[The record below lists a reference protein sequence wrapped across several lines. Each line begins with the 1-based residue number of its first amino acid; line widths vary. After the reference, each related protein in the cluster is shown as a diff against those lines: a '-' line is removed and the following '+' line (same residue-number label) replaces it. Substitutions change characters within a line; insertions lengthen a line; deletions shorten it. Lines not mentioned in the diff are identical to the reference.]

1 MIKAGIVYATKT
13 KHSKKLAEAI
23 GSALNIKAENIA
35 SQPNFGDIDLLFII
49 GGIYGGESMPE
60 LLEYVRKLNP
70 SVVKSV
76 ALVTNCGS
84 GRQKQITVRKILEDN
99 GIRVI
104 DEFVCKGAI
113 LFVALSHPNAHDLM
127 AAVDFAESIKKRLI
141 N

>member
-1 MIKAGIVYATKT
+1 MINTGIVYATKT

-23 GSALNIKAENIA
+23 GTALNIKAENIA
-35 SQPNFGDIDLLFII
+35 SQPHFKDIDLLFII

-60 LLEYVRKLNP
+60 LLEYVRKLTP
-70 SVVKSV
+70 SMVKSV

-84 GRQKQITVRKILEDN
+84 GKQKQITVRKILEDN

-113 LFVALSHPNAHDLM
+113 LIVAVSHPDAMDLEK
-127 AAVDFAESIKKRLI
+127 ATEYAKGVI
-141 N
+141 NMRV

>member
-1 MIKAGIVYATKT
+1 MIKIGIVYATRT

-23 GSALNIKAENIA
+23 GSALNIKTEDIA
-35 SQPNFGDIDLLFII
+35 SRPDFKDIDLLFII

-60 LLEYVRKLNP
+60 LLEYVRKLN
-70 SVVKSV
+70 SSEVKSA

-84 GRQKQITVRKILEDN
+84 GRQKQLTVRKILEDN

-113 LFVALSHPNAHDLM
+113 LFVAVRHPDAMDLVK
-127 AAVDFAESIKKRLI
+127 ATDFAKGVI
-141 N
+141 NMRV